1 MDEVLAAEM
10 KSCLKKNDEKGLNT
24 LHGINVGI
32 IDSITVGRA
41 VGK

>member
-1 MDEVLAAEM
+1 MLAAEM

-24 LHGINVGI
+24 LHGINIGI
-32 IDSITVGRA
+32 IDSITVDNT